1 MRAFWPALL
10 LSLIVSGADV
20 GAARAIRQ
28 DGLVAVNGTEL
39 YVARMGNGE
48 PIVVV
53 HGGPMLEHG
62 YLQPHLALLADSFEL
77 VFFDQRL
84 SGRSAPRVDS
94 ASVRV
99 ATFVEDIEALRVALD
114 LGPIHLLG
122 HSWGGMLTMRYGLRY
137 PQNLRSLILV
147 SPMAASSELWL
158 REEGIVAER
167 VSERDR
173 QEQMRVSGSEAF
185 ADGEPEAIAQMLR
198 ISMRA
203 QFHNA
208 SRLSELAIYVPDD
221 YQDRSA
227 QLGAMG
233 VDLEDFDF
241 HGELERLAVP
251 TLIIYGSAEPGGPIG
266 GVAIDR
272 RLPDSR
278 LVTIPEAGHFPFLEQ
293 PQAFLEAVREFLA
306 AR

>member
-1 MRAFWPALL
+1 MRSFLPALL
-10 LSLIVSGADV
+10 LGLIVSGADAGV
-20 GAARAIRQ
+20 ARGIHQ
-28 DGLVAVNGTEL
+28 DGLVPVNGTEL
-39 YVARMGNGE
+39 YVTRSGNGE

-62 YLQPHLALLADSFEL
+62 YLQPYLAPLSDSFEL

-84 SGRSAPRVDS
+84 SGRSAPTVDP
-94 ASVRV
+94 ASVRI
-99 ATFVEDIEALRVALD
+99 ATFVDDIEALRVALD

-122 HSWGGMLTMRYGLRY
+122 HSWGGLLAMRYGLRY

-147 SPMAASSELWL
+147 SPMAASSDLWL
-158 REEGIVAER
+158 REEGVVAER

-173 QEQMRVSGSEAF
+173 QERDAVSSSEAF
-185 ADGEPEAIAQMLR
+185 ADGEPEAIERMLR
-198 ISMRA
+198 LSVRP
-203 QFHNA
+203 QFHDP
-208 SRLSELAIYVPDD
+208 SRLSELQIYVPGD

-233 VDLEDFDF
+233 VDLESFDF
-241 HGELERLAVP
+241 HDELEDLAVP

-266 GVAIDR
+266 GAAIGQ

-278 LVTIPEAGHFPFLEQ
+278 MVTIPAAGHFPFLEQ
-293 PQAFLEAVREFLA
+293 PQAFIDAVREFLA
-306 AR
+306 GR